1 MVNLM
6 IIQDHLKLGKFNCI
20 GDIFYQFNRLV
31 YENELLSLK
40 QTRNLAKSIV
50 KKKLLSII

>member
-1 MVNLM
+1 M